1 MSTQALLTLGA
12 RSGKL
17 ATFIIALFMK
27 PKIHPTYF
35 KEAKVVCACGH
46 KFVTGSTVEEIH
58 TEICSKCHP
67 FYTGK
72 QNLVDTARRVEK
84 FQEKA
89 GKQMAAAAT
98 RKGKKAKTAKSAAR
112 KAAKADKLI
121 EK

>member
-1 MSTQALLTLGA
+1 
-12 RSGKL
+12 
-17 ATFIIALFMK
+17 MK
-27 PKIHPTYF
+27 DKIHPTYY

-72 QNLVDTARRVEK
+72 QKLVDTARRVEK
-84 FQEKA
+84 FEEKVS
-89 GKQMAAAAT
+89 KQASAAAA

-112 KAAKADKLI
+112 KAAKADKLV